1 MPRDVDLKNGTEA
14 GDGHQVVPSS
24 GAPGTT
30 TPRAAAWPSPGACS
44 TADSAPG
51 SYRLVQEA
59 GPTGRSKTR

>member
-30 TPRAAAWPSPGACS
+30 TPRAGVAQSRS
-44 TADSAPG
+44 LFDRDSAPG